1 MRTPLAIAI
10 AMALSGPVTT
20 QAADLN
26 LPSAMDRALRLAR
39 QKAVAPNV
47 LQERALRHY
56 HDALIAD
63 LEYQAAAENIA
74 MDYYALGQRQ
84 KAGDASIDGE
94 IAIKAAEIRYQA
106 SLERRLTAATHQRL
120 AREALKQE
128 LELERPPGDLADA
141 PPSVVP
147 ADLPA
152 TEDLVATMLAN
163 NREWAAAASR
173 RLDKN
178 GKRALQQSLEL
189 RLLEARLEVDRLA
202 RGSMRR
208 VAAETEHAELLLE
221 KSREDLA
228 EGRKG
233 DIGHAMAR
241 TSDIRVRKAHVEADL
256 ATAILRL
263 EHLLGISLRDLRKP

>member
-1 MRTPLAIAI
+1 
-10 AMALSGPVTT
+10 
-20 QAADLN
+20 
-26 LPSAMDRALRLAR
+26 
-39 QKAVAPNV
+39 VAPNA
-47 LQERALRHY
+47 LRERALRHY

-84 KAGDASIDGE
+84 KASDSGIDAE

-106 SLERRLTAATHQRL
+106 SLERRMTAATHQRL

-128 LELERPPGDLADA
+128 LDLERPPGDLADA

-147 ADLPA
+147 ADLPT
-152 TEDLVATMLAN
+152 TEDLVPTMLAN
-163 NREWAAAASR
+163 NQEWTAAAAR
-173 RLDKN
+173 RLDN
-178 GKRALQQSLEL
+178 TGKRALQQSLEL
-189 RLLEARLEVDRLA
+189 RLLEARLEVDRLS
-202 RGSMRR
+202 RGSLRR

-221 KSREDLA
+221 KARDDLA
-228 EGRKG
+228 EGRKS

-241 TSDIRVRKAHVEADL
+241 TSDTRVRKAQVEADL

-263 EHLLGISLRDLRKP
+263 EHLLGVSLRDLRKR